1 MISWIS
7 IISLKTWPDSSR
19 STDLYKRVLVRNS
32 KFLEHLQ
39 WHIWKAALG
48 QGSEIIGKL
57 LNMHY
62 AAIRQKMPFPR
73 SPYNLLLPSSVPF
86 SASCLKLS
94 PWSQRWSTSLRR
106 YKNTGMLHTEVVHEL
121 QFLPACI
128 QSYGPSSSAEI
139 LRRGA
144 EELLSGVVGYQAS
157 QGTCCLQ
164 PVWAMWSGSRESSDK
179 YLIILL
185 VIINCSRPA
194 SKRGANNISQPLEG
208 ISICLFYQDFLY
220 NLLTFPGTRS

>member
-1 MISWIS
+1 M
-7 IISLKTWPDSSR
+7 
-19 STDLYKRVLVRNS
+19 LVRNF
-32 KFLEHLQ
+32 KFLEHPQ
-39 WHIWKAALG
+39 WWQFLEHFWGAALG
-48 QGSEIIGKL
+48 QGPELIGKL
-57 LNMHY
+57 LNVHY
-62 AAIRQKMPFPR
+62 AAIRYKMPFSR
-73 SPYNLLLPSSVPF
+73 SPCNLLLPVPL
-86 SASCLKLS
+86 SASCLKLF

-106 YKNTGMLHTEVVHEL
+106 YKNTGMLNTSVIHGFK
-121 QFLPACI
+121 FLLAYI
-128 QSYGPSSSAEI
+128 RGYGTSTSAEI

-220 NLLTFPGTRS
+220 NLLTLPGTRS